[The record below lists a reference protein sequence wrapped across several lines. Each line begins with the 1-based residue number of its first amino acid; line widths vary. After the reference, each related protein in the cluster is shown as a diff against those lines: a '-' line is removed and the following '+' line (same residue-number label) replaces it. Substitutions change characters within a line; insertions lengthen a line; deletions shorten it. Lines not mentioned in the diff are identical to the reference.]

1 MKEII
6 TEAHEKYARECLK
19 AAESWPERHL
29 SVKDMRDQ
37 VKRIHEAVWAEKEK
51 SLTSHQK

>member
-6 TEAHEKYARECLK
+6 TEAHEKYAKECGE

-37 VKRIHEAVWAEKEK
+37 VKRIHEAVLAEKEK

>member
-6 TEAHEKYARECLK
+6 TETHEKYARECLK